1 MVLFK
6 KKERGEKGVICRGES
21 STYGTRQET
30 SGRGKSQVLSLPRPE
45 NCVSFKRFSTGRAA
59 L

>member
-30 SGRGKSQVLSLPRPE
+30 PGRRKSQVFSLPRPG
-45 NCVSFKRFSTGRAA
+45 NCVSFKRF
-59 L
+59 